1 MRRIR
6 SGTLG
11 LLAFAVSTAALS
23 FLYGAAVMH
32 FRVFPYDLMKLA
44 RDGYDEIRARLEGRT
59 EYSRRD
65 ANADRT
71 PIRRLSEAQDG
82 VNLITRV
89 AAGGQLS
96 ALIADMDGRTI
107 HEWMIDWFTLW
118 PDATHVPD
126 RVKPVSRPGTHI
138 HGAVVMPNGDLVF
151 NFENQGL
158 VRLDLAGRVV
168 WRLAYLTHHSV
179 FLSEDGHLWV
189 SGIRDHD
196 TPDPRFPGRA
206 VPFNEYT
213 ALEVSPDGKVLH
225 EWSIEDLLVKNG
237 YGGLFEM
244 AARPHSS
251 REGNEYLLH
260 LNDVEPFPAGMA
272 PGFFGPGDVVVSLRN
287 INTVF
292 VFNTNTQKITFVS
305 TGQFGA
311 QHDPDFMDGNR
322 LSVFDNLGVRPA
334 ASPRQSRIVILN
346 APEGTVEV
354 AYEGTPEHPFFTN
367 TMGKSQWLANGNLLV
382 TESRRGRA
390 FEVNQ
395 KGETVWEYLNA
406 VGDGMVGIVEEVTR
420 LPASYG
426 RLYPQGN

>member
-6 SGTLG
+6 GETMA
-11 LLAFAVSTAALS
+11 LLLFVVSTAVLS

-32 FRVFPYDLMKLA
+32 FRVFPYDLMKSA
-44 RDGYDEIRARLEGRT
+44 RDGYNELRGRLEGRT

-65 ANADRT
+65 PNADRT

-96 ALIADMDGRTI
+96 VLIADMEGRTI
-107 HEWMIDWFTLW
+107 HEWAIDWFTLW
-118 PDATHVPD
+118 PDATHVPA
-126 RVKPVSRPGTHI
+126 RFNPVSRPGTHI
-138 HGAVVMPNGDLVF
+138 HGAVVMPDGDVVF

-158 VRLDLAGRVV
+158 VRLDPAGRVV

-189 SGIRDHD
+189 PGLRDYE
-196 TPDPRFPGRA
+196 TPDPRFPNRA

-237 YGGLFEM
+237 YGGLFEV
-244 AARPHSS
+244 AARPDSS
-251 REGNEYLLH
+251 GEGSEYPLH
-260 LNDVEPFPAGMA
+260 LNDVEPFPAGMT

-292 VFNTNTQKITFVS
+292 VFNTETRKIKFVS
-305 TGQFGA
+305 TGHFGA

-322 LSVFDNLGVRPA
+322 ISVFDNLGVLPA
-334 ASPRQSRIVILN
+334 ASPRQSRILILT

-354 AYEGTPEHPFFTN
+354 AYEGTAAHPFFTN
-367 TMGKSQWLANGNLLV
+367 IMGKSQWLANGNLLI

-395 KGETVWEYLNA
+395 KGETVWEYLNP
-406 VGDGMVGIVEEVTR
+406 VGDGMIGIVEEASR

-426 RLYPQGN
+426 RLYPHGK